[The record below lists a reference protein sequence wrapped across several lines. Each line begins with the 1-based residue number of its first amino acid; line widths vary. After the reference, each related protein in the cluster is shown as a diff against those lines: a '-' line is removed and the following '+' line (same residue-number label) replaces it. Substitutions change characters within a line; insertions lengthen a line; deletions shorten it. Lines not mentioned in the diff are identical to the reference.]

1 MTGNPMKYLIILIS
15 SLTAIAFLGF
25 SVISTWQIFTVL
37 ISGESI
43 RSELWALL
51 VMTFTAGVIMLSLA
65 WGIVELGAARRQ
77 QAPSSDAQEEDV

>member
-1 MTGNPMKYLIILIS
+1 MKYLIILIS

-43 RSELWALL
+43 RNELWALL

-77 QAPSSDAQEEDV
+77 NVPDTFTQDEEL